1 MSKTLALRVLFL
13 SLLAIG
19 MFVGAQYVGSTPIT
33 PEEPSKL

>member
-19 MFVGAQYVGSTPIT
+19 MFAGAQYVGSVTPD
-33 PEEPSKL
+33 EPPKL